1 MLKDEPQKEHLPAV
15 VGDWDGF
22 DDADA
27 NDRLIQGTIVRCVD
41 GVWSA

>member
-1 MLKDEPQKEHLPAV
+1 MLKDGPKKENLPAIV
-15 VGDWDGF
+15 ENGDGF
-22 DDADA
+22 DDVDA